1 MLAGTSSA
9 TAVLALI
16 GPLSLEEFAG
26 VAAAAILLPPL
37 ITWLVMRSKLIRA
50 QRESSAA
57 LEQLRTES
65 GAALQ
70 ATQAKAAA
78 EAAEYAQNSAAA
90 AASLADLQQRFST
103 HREVAERRANDA
115 SQQITRLEAELAA
128 TREVAAQLVPTQS
141 RIKDLETALAA
152 EQGRV
157 QAQEQA
163 IAATNARAA
172 DFEKRMIEAQDL
184 VIKHKAEM
192 QACLVELKKV
202 RDEQAAYAA
211 AGGAEA
217 ELSKAREA
225 TLVAE
230 GKITNLQRALKAAE
244 ARVEM
249 VQKEFMNAVGLSTA
263 PSPNTSAS
271 ASDKKLREQEEKLAQ
286 LEAESRKRAREDG
299 YKIAELEYRLS
310 EALEAVKNELIK
322 DKSKSVA
329 VAEPAAPV
337 LEPIVEPAP
346 VVEHAPVVEPAPVV
360 ADEAPA
366 VEPESIEV
374 AKDESAVVEA
384 PVAEVPV
391 AEVPVAEVPAVEAPV
406 ADLPM
411 AVSHE
416 AGIPMTAAPETGV
429 LMAEAPVPNA
439 HTPEVPPP
447 AAAETPV

>member
-1 MLAGTSSA
+1 M
-9 TAVLALI
+9 I

-26 VAAAAILLPPL
+26 VAAAAILLPL
-37 ITWLVMRSKLIRA
+37 LTTWLVMRSKLKRA

-65 GAALQ
+65 GAVLQ

-217 ELSKAREA
+217 ELTKAREA

-263 PSPNTSAS
+263 PSPNASAS

-310 EALEAVKNELIK
+310 EALEAVKNALVEA
-322 DKSKSVA
+322 KSKSVA
-329 VAEPAAPV
+329 AVEPVAVEPAAPLV
-337 LEPIVEPAP
+337 EPLVEPAP
-346 VVEHAPVVEPAPVV
+346 VVEYAPVIEPAPVV
-360 ADEAPA
+360 ANDAPT
-366 VEPESIEV
+366 VEPESIEM
-374 AKDESAVVEA
+374 AKDEAALVEA
-384 PVAEVPV
+384 PLAEGPGV
-391 AEVPVAEVPAVEAPV
+391 EVPAVEAPV
-406 ADLPM
+406 AELPM

-416 AGIPMTAAPETGV
+416 AGIPMTAAPETGIF
-429 LMAEAPVPNA
+429 MAEAPA
-439 HTPEVPPP
+439 AYAIAPEVPPP
-447 AAAETPV
+447 AATETPV